1 MRYFLCHRKYLPLI
15 AAESLISLCLSHP
28 FLGMLS
34 VPGVCVCSRLQ
45 WVIYFLLTVKKE
57 GLYQEADCWTVLIA
71 SLLVFWRE
79 LGEEAWV
86 LVASGLTLSKHT
98 EKDSGEREGFSCS
111 TKGIGQF
118 PWQQTAV
125 EGEFA
130 SSEGSVSL
138 RQGGQNSLPA
148 LSSDQAVQ
156 S

>member
-34 VPGVCVCSRLQ
+34 VPGLCICSRLQ
-45 WVIYFLLTVKKE
+45 RVIYFLPTVKEE
-57 GLYQEADCWTVLIA
+57 GLYQDADCWTVLIA

-86 LVASGLTLSKHT
+86 LVASWLTLSKHA
-98 EKDSGEREGFSCS
+98 EKDRGEREGFSCS
-111 TKGIGQF
+111 RIGIGQF

-125 EGEFA
+125 EGKFA
-130 SSEGSVSL
+130 ASEGSVSL
-138 RQGGQNSLPA
+138 RLEGQNLLPA
-148 LSSDQAVQ
+148 LSSDQAVRC
-156 S
+156 